1 MKSDLQGGH
10 GPLEVEDLLL
20 VRGAATLGDDHAVV
34 VVVVAAG
41 CAHLVA
47 VVHGAGGG
55 GHGALAVVGLAHL
68 EPEEMAENTAG
79 L

>member
-34 VVVVAAG
+34 VVVAAG
-41 CAHLVA
+41 RAHVVA

-79 L
+79 R